1 MANMSAM
8 VEYDRLY
15 PIKVK
20 NPYGED
26 TGIVI
31 NVVSKDSRR
40 VVDALRKAQGEYI
53 NALRIEAG
61 GGDKAIQPDVEYITL
76 LHCIDSWDWG
86 EHEWDHIKGSGPA
99 SLEDREYIL
108 KHPNAKWVKDNIADG
123 CANIENFLQPSPKT
137 ARRGSK
143 KT

>member
-1 MANMSAM
+1 MANLSAM

-40 VVDALRKAQGEYI
+40 VVDALRKAQGEYWS
-53 NALRIEAG
+53 ALAR
-61 GGDKAIQPDVEYITL
+61 GDAADVPDVEYITL

-108 KHPNAKWVKDNIADG
+108 KHPNAKWVKDNIAAG
-123 CANIENFLQPSPKT
+123 TANLENFSQPSQKI

>member
-1 MANMSAM
+1 MADLSVAI
-8 VEYDRLY
+8 EYDRLY

-40 VVDALRKAQGEYI
+40 VVDGLRKAQGDYWS
-53 NALRIEAG
+53 AMATAG
-61 GGDKAIQPDVEYITL
+61 DDKPAMPDVERIVL
-76 LHCIDSWDWG
+76 IHCIDSWDWG
-86 EHEWDHIKGSGPA
+86 EHSFAHISGSGKA
-99 SLEDREYIL
+99 ELADREFLID
-108 KHPNAKWVKDNIADG
+108 HPNSKWIRDNVADG
-123 CANIENFLQPSPKT
+123 AANLENFSQPSQKSV
-137 ARRGSK
+137 RRGSK